1 MTTPEKIIYM
11 VHRQNRMDMP
21 MKKNPDNVTRR
32 EFLQKTGLLIG
43 ITAVAS
49 QAAACA
55 ATDSS
60 TAPTGDTSPSTSTA
74 VSVTTENTTAAPKAN
89 PEEYK
94 FSVEHIWVSIESDN
108 MARVGISHRLWN
120 LVTNQGGVGYTYLT
134 VKEAGSILERY
145 RSFGSFESHKMS
157 MDLVSPVS
165 GEIAQTNDYLTH
177 TNDVYGKGWI
187 MLVRLSHPEELD
199 SMMSWEE
206 YSEYINQSTVVYT
219 PQ

>member
-1 MTTPEKIIYM
+1 
-11 VHRQNRMDMP
+11 MP
-21 MKKNPDNVTRR
+21 MKKTPDIVTRR

-55 ATDSS
+55 TTDSS
-60 TAPTGDTSPSTSTA
+60 TASTGDTSPSNSTA
-74 VSVTTENTTAAPKAN
+74 NSVTAENTTAVPKAN

-94 FSVEHIWVSIESDN
+94 FSVEHIWVSIEPDN

-120 LVTNQGGVGYTYLT
+120 LVTNQGGVGFTYLS
-134 VKEAGSILERY
+134 VNEAGSMLERY

-165 GEIAQTNDYLTH
+165 GEIVQTNDYLIH

-206 YSEYINQSTVVYT
+206 YSEYINQNTVVYT
-219 PQ
+219 SQ